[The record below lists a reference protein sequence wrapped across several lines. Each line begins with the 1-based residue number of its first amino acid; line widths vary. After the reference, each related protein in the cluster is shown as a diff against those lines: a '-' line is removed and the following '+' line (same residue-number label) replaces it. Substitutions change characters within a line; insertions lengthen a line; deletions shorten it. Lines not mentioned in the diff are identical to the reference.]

1 MSIFTVK
8 IPLDLSKRV
17 FEFFLYKQ
25 NGEQCLFDL
34 LESIL
39 SRTQAK
45 MLTMEEHELFMYL
58 MEHQFVEDCFEQAKG
73 TQDWLAIFSCR
84 TC

>member
-1 MSIFTVK
+1 VIDPSLMFAVCQSISINLIMSIFTVK

-39 SRTQAK
+39 
-45 MLTMEEHELFMYL
+45 
-58 MEHQFVEDCFEQAKG
+58 
-73 TQDWLAIFSCR
+73 
-84 TC
+84 

>member
-39 SRTQAK
+39 
-45 MLTMEEHELFMYL
+45 
-58 MEHQFVEDCFEQAKG
+58 
-73 TQDWLAIFSCR
+73 
-84 TC
+84 